1 MVKDTI
7 NKFSLA
13 FSTLALI
20 ISILTFLKTGGIV
33 DIKKQINIMKKDIK
47 EVKSQT
53 EMRMENRSILFDAL
67 YELTDSV
74 DSLRTGNISESKRLI
89 NEAIEKIVYVERRLT
104 EKKRLHL
111 EKIRNEIEK
120 LSLWINPDD
129 IKTVG
134 ELEYQIRLLRIFEE
148 NL

>member
-67 YELTDSV
+67 YDLTDSV

-89 NEAIEKIVYVERRLT
+89 NEAIEKIVCVERRLT

>member
-1 MVKDTI
+1 MLKDTI

-67 YELTDSV
+67 YDLTDSV

-120 LSLWINPDD
+120 LSLLINPDD

-134 ELEYQIRLLRIFEE
+134 ELEYQIRFLRIFEE

>member
-1 MVKDTI
+1 MLKDTI

-53 EMRMENRSILFDAL
+53 EIRMENRSILFDAL
-67 YELTDSV
+67 YDLTDSV
-74 DSLRTGNISESKRLI
+74 DSLRTGNVGESKRLI
-89 NEAIEKIVYVERRLT
+89 NEAIEKLVYVEKRLT

-120 LSLWINPDD
+120 LNFWLSPDD
-129 IKTVG
+129 IKTFG

>member
-67 YELTDSV
+67 YDLTDSV

-129 IKTVG
+129 IKTAG